1 MWPIPLL
8 RRLLHRQIVRDLLVT
23 IGGRWVQMLIAL
35 AGNVITARA
44 LGPDDFGRF
53 GLVMAV
59 VTICGTL
66 ADAGLTYSAVR
77 FIAQYQAADPPRA
90 HAVARAYMALRLGSG
105 AVVALAGMIGA
116 APLAGGLLGYPDL
129 IPYLQLAFGTLFSL
143 SISSY
148 PGTVLVAL
156 GQFGRL
162 GVAGVINA
170 VITVA
175 GIAALLLAGRLDLGT
190 LVAWNVVLPVV
201 STLPTWGLLPAD
213 WRPWRVGPVGE
224 RRGVVREL
232 LRFSRWMMVSN
243 VGSIITAQ
251 LDLLLLGRLATPA
264 TVGVYSVALTLALR
278 LDTLN
283 QSLFT
288 VLMPRAS
295 RLAGATAIPGL
306 RPPGAGGD
314 AGPGRRAGGR
324 GPGRR
329 ATAARPL
336 RRPGPGL
343 GGAVHRADRDRA
355 VRSGHGF
362 AVSPGLSA

>member
-1 MWPIPLL
+1 M
-8 RRLLHRQIVRDLLVT
+8 VRDLLVT

-129 IPYLQLAFGTLFSL
+129 TPYLQLAFGTLFSL

-175 GIAALLLAGRLDLGT
+175 GSPRCSWPGGWTWARSSPGTSSCRWLA
-190 LVAWNVVLPVV
+190 PC
-201 STLPTWGLLPAD
+201 
-213 WRPWRVGPVGE
+213 
-224 RRGVVREL
+224 
-232 LRFSRWMMVSN
+232 
-243 VGSIITAQ
+243 
-251 LDLLLLGRLATPA
+251 
-264 TVGVYSVALTLALR
+264 
-278 LDTLN
+278 
-283 QSLFT
+283 
-288 VLMPRAS
+288 
-295 RLAGATAIPGL
+295 
-306 RPPGAGGD
+306 PPGGYCRQTG
-314 AGPGRRAGGR
+314 GPGASGR
-324 GPGRR
+324 WGS
-329 ATAARPL
+329 
-336 RRPGPGL
+336 
-343 GGAVHRADRDRA
+343 GGALCANC
-355 VRSGHGF
+355 
-362 AVSPGLSA
+362 SALAAG